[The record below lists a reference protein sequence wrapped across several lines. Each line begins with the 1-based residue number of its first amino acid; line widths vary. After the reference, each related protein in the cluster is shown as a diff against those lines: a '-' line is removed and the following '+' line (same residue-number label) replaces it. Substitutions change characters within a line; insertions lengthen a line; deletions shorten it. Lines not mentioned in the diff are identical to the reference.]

1 MERFES
7 QDAHGVKVGNPEG
20 NLRRYGLFIQNAMD
34 WSIFEALLC
43 NKYAFG
49 TAACTIASTAY
60 AGFAPPSN
68 CEPVAVTAAATT
80 ILAASQLPTKR
91 RIDRAMETSVYEGML
106 QRQVSRL

>member
-7 QDAHGVKVGNPEG
+7 QDAHGVKVGNREG
-20 NLRRYGLFIQNAMD
+20 NDGSLRPYGLFIQKAMH
-34 WSIFEALLC
+34 WC

-68 CEPVAVTAAATT
+68 CEPAAVTAAATT

-91 RIDRAMETSVYEGML
+91 RIDRAMETGVYEGML
-106 QRQVSRL
+106 QRQISRL